1 MSAKSNRDLYHANDL
16 VAVLD
21 EIDQDYHFSIF
32 QLDESIKQSYS
43 GGHTVRATK
52 FARDSDNENQY
63 VSLDEEATVQ
73 VALII
78 RKVLKISEGVIDE
91 DGVEKA
97 MFVISRKMTQA
108 LTQIAKAAL
117 ESGSS
122 EEAEEESERN
132 TSIGKRRERHARA
145 APKKKESAGSESE
158 MREKSPVREE
168 AEEEHM
174 GDSES
179 GEKPKKKTLL
189 QRREK
194 AQQKEAKAKQ
204 QKEPKPAKAPK
215 QPKQKKVVEYK
226 RGKFNLRVQEQDF
239 DSKRDGI
246 HPQMHTECCDICSN
260 REVFRAINTDN
271 VDLLKNLLANRN
283 KLTSVFQDWG
293 CDDTINAVELALRK
307 QNPEIVD
314 ILLEELKSNKPT
326 LQTTFYKQ
334 PESFGIQ
341 TIDTGFNDKYAY
353 GVATRKVALGRGNRE
368 GVNAMSSDE
377 VASANSTFVDIIA
390 DFDSF
395 SNDPIYQ
402 KFWRTVLPFLSV
414 DTFKKLASIFPNPQG
429 YQFYFAYA
437 VRSGNVDLAA
447 YTAEILLK
455 MDGYGLNDLHRKAL
469 VSATPEE
476 TGTFRAASTKKKTIG
491 AYLLPPVFCAALNP
505 VLAVFSHVYEILDEK
520 FIRDEKNSGVIFYA
534 ALNQNPEVLDYLL
547 QNGVEFREANKEKM
561 TPMMVAAQFGRH
573 HNVELLLKKGDLSKK
588 KNRDGLAPIHF
599 AALGNHTKVIEVLL
613 DNGADAN
620 LPGKDRMTALAIAA
634 SRGHYE
640 TVKLLL
646 DRGAKSIKKDKF
658 KRTPL
663 ILALKNCHSRVAT
676 LLLARG
682 CPFDEPDSSDNH
694 PIHYACAYGCI
705 DALDYLIRAGANANC
720 YNSWKLTPVAV
731 AMLKNH
737 FEVINKLL
745 EFPNIDINCKDDSG
759 RTLLSNSIRSLS
771 EKCVNF
777 VEMIISRHNADIR
790 IPDLQGN
797 TPLHHLCSKNT
808 ANFLAVS
815 QQSLEKLASPQIVA
829 GEGETNTQLYL
840 RLAVALSGGS
850 IAMWSSKNFAAPAK
864 TPLELFFD
872 QVSVMFG
879 NPLLHSLVPKNSVWN
894 QETRQYIHTPIR
906 LHDYLIGYIELQ
918 AQKHKFMLKLLHLI
932 ASYWQAAHNLDT
944 RRIENELDSEKQEST
959 LFSTNNQSLL
969 NQFIS
974 TISDYHYREL
984 VRPAKDL
991 ENNSSCEQSLRE
1003 FSWAQQV
1010 LKGHKKFVVEVIQII
1025 IHKLNISTNG
1035 SEVAKSA
1042 AESIVDCFSK
1052 RWTGLFVVLP
1062 EKKNL
1067 PSNLAQQNQPQAQ
1080 AQGYGMF
1087 GANQG
1092 GLFGNN
1098 FGLRGPN
1105 FNAPPQ
1111 SFNNT
1116 NTGNYINLA
1125 SKGVDMEVY
1134 HRMKEFRSLQIKLRE
1149 ELTSEL
1155 LNIVSTGSRSASE
1168 QLWTDRHR
1176 FCQNIISSIPQLLFI
1191 SSVSA
1196 LSLNTYED
1204 SDYVLKSCQ
1213 DMIQSSFLF
1222 GKKLILLSEPGL
1234 SEAKARVTGQDSSL
1248 LANIVRCLP
1257 LMFNN
1262 LSAYTNPTNQDTDLK
1277 ILMLEVN
1284 NRLEF
1289 IEWLVEQI
1297 NLPTPVQVAEIRA
1310 SLTRSLEEKASSST
1324 ELVKIELARSRR
1336 KYQKSLFDCVHELAT
1351 TTFTN
1356 FCCSVTKQA
1365 MLSKSELDYEKRYLI
1380 QKRCFTIAHHLIRLL
1395 ENYSDKSFT
1404 PFYKQPLLESL
1415 CELAANTYSNTYNAF
1430 EEVTSQKDLSLRKP
1444 LKKQVIEYNRSV
1456 CKERANFRSTLF
1468 EFVSRLLAESKG
1480 KKPRDDEITQQDF
1493 AFADRMTKVSYKVT
1507 SLWKVLNTAC
1517 QSALQANQ
1525 SLLYTRLYIELDGV
1539 IDTDPELVNLQRDEI
1554 TFATEL
1560 VKRVIQSELYLDVS
1574 LDQYTMGIA
1583 LQSFMNSISSLF
1595 IHEGSSLASE
1605 AIKEL
1610 QRTAQVDLTRML
1622 SVLMEQIYSKNY
1634 DRTKEL
1640 PAFLKSKLEVQVFE
1654 EEKQLSIIVKKELA
1668 DLLLENGEMPLYHL
1682 LEILTNPSNYSV
1694 FNFYDIKNFEVSP
1707 TLLQAC
1713 EEVRNAF
1720 LSQLLRLCVD
1730 LFDLKRNNNFVGSWT
1745 KAFLL
1750 PAILKALLCVDDHTR
1765 VVAKHEL
1772 PEKNNDAQ
1780 FIRLIEAVNTL
1791 REPLILEISDLIIT
1805 KFELLKT
1812 DPLNKFLLEY
1822 LFDVYRKKGW
1832 SKTAHDLLI
1841 KVFEKF
1847 FSVFGDPSI
1856 VSLPK
1861 VKNPLFA
1868 IAVNPNFESVTW
1880 RPFKRVDY
1888 AFFEYVLSKA
1898 SNPNVKYSF
1907 ERDHKIY
1914 ELSLFDEG
1922 FASRNSNFL
1931 RALLQR
1937 PNYNTEELFAPEE
1950 KERLHYGLKFISS
1963 EEDLEFFKVF
1973 IGKVKI
1979 DELILEHRLNGF
1991 TPFLRFVQQFQD
2003 NKDGELNFLCKNPQL
2018 FIQILRL
2025 MSQAGCNVNAEYDNQ
2040 EALLLEKTQGIEFKH
2055 KHRQQRTA
2063 LFFALNKLPSIELLK
2078 FLLFEA
2084 KVNPNHQDIGG
2095 FTVMHLLTGHFQKEL
2110 EIIEL
2115 MFKAGVDLNLVDEQ
2129 LESPIFDVVR
2139 EDNLPLIKKL
2149 FEAGAS
2155 LEIINKEEKSPLVLF
2170 IEQKNIEGIEFLL
2183 KLGADVNFKDRF
2195 HRNSLHWAINF
2206 ADHTANSS
2214 FEIEDILIRSG
2225 VEINL
2230 KDLLGR
2236 TPLHYPF
2243 VKVNDYTYTFLVDP
2257 IESVN
2262 SLLSKKNLKVDEAD
2276 IFGNTPILYAAQR
2289 GSLVSALYLSD
2300 RHADL
2305 NLKNLEGNNSFAV
2318 AMISGHEHLAITLL
2332 NKGADWNSEVFIY
2345 SKNKRLKIY
2354 QRVLERVRDQV
2365 MRTGATDTQ
2374 EIQQFIAQ
2382 QLQTFDEEEEKK
2394 DPGFNTL
2401 TRMHAFKW
2409 AIRNNWQGLAYMIL
2423 SRGYDIGKA
2432 VYATIEE
2439 RKFNY
2444 TFTLLT
2450 KKEENEPYLFVG
2462 EEGDNIAHL
2471 TCYSASEVK
2480 KDLLEKIFRV
2490 LVKKGISL
2498 NSKNNKGHTSLHC
2511 AAVCGSVEMICFL
2524 LELKIDPNVRD
2535 AENRTPLMLAAQ
2547 RKNFEALKILFECT
2561 SSRDDS
2567 DNEGKNLLHH
2577 LATFTTVP
2585 DEQLAEYIKKVVEF
2599 VNFSK
2604 KDLQGKLPLHYLL
2617 KRGDLMVQ
2625 SCRALLQLCVDCNSI
2640 DNKRQSLLH
2649 VALKHS
2655 AANDIVDDLINRR
2668 VSPNLVDTFGRTALG
2683 YLVSSGTYSD
2693 ARRIKVIDSLSSLG
2707 LDLNAQASF
2716 SWATDPKTS
2725 KPIYKRIAPIDYLLA
2740 KEAHSL
2746 EKTQHLLKKSVL
2758 LDQPNDLNLVTLQ
2771 FILEYRPVDFAHA
2784 LDFLLDPKICTR
2796 NFSSRFKVKITTGT
2810 YKDREVSGL
2819 CYLLY
2824 KNCKPELVRRL
2835 VGRGNDISIED
2846 ENGISA
2852 LSFATSE
2859 MFFHFIPDLL
2869 AGQSAAG
2876 YPLKLDIK
2884 VPKKACLFDTNPSC
2898 TTPLNY
2904 SIKYNHPNVVES
2916 LILNGA
2922 NRNFRAEE
2930 QKPPVYYL
2938 LKYWINNDHFH
2949 TFLRNFITEEKY
2961 SIKFAHS
2968 EQLPRFDLNFS
2979 MPMKR
2984 MIGMDKEEEY
2994 FVSPL
2999 YYAVAHK
3006 INTRNLQIL
3015 LENYPVLNYVNPFNG
3030 ETAFSHALQNNI
3042 QSAKMILKLATFD
3055 LSTIAQRL
3063 IQLSREDTRTQEQK
3077 QLNLNLPYEVRT
3089 VVLKEEKVEK
3099 FLPLNV
3105 FYSLNV
3111 KPSHILRAIKH
3122 GADFNI
3128 KDPMKGQNLI
3138 MLAIL
3143 ENDYELIKEIHELV
3157 RAGKCVGFDSEVVDS
3172 IGRTPIHLVVN
3183 SHRNG
3188 SFENVKLLNLLAKY
3202 YDINKTDRSG
3212 FPPIYYASLQ
3222 DSGVLLNA
3230 LTELGAREFEVP
3242 FGVRRAP
3249 TSLISFATFP
3259 SITPDFEAD
3268 SDTFIKT
3275 KEEEFKLQLKNEPS
3289 KVILDAQVPHNVK
3302 NTSKVC
3308 LDGNNNPFDIY
3319 MTKVDIQ
3326 KGQYS
3331 GSVFYRMQ
3339 LLHETNR
3346 DVFIV
3351 FTRYGRIGDSGQ
3363 HQLTF
3368 FANKDEALAEFSNIF
3383 KSKSGNDWANIENFQ
3398 RIKKKYKLVKFRNET
3413 EKEHLMDFYDQ
3424 YHEKDL
3430 PRTGLTN
3437 AVKSFLKEV
3446 VSSKTL
3452 YSRMSQYNIDVSKLP
3467 LSKLNKTDLM
3477 QALTVLHEVKRL
3489 AAELEQERSI
3499 ELANSDPEKIFDL
3512 LDEISELTSEYYE
3525 LVPSTRYKKSAIPP
3539 LERKQDI
3546 DTAIMTVR
3554 ELLEV
3559 EVAVK
3564 ILLGAR
3570 HCIANVHPIEYCYN
3584 SLNIKLMELDE
3595 QSVERSAILDYMS
3608 KTLDYGHPDL
3618 ITIFALERRGE
3629 TERFQKFL
3637 TTPNR
3642 KLLWHGSK
3650 TMNFLGILNKG
3661 LKIAPPEA
3669 PSTGQMFG
3677 KGIYFTDSFMKSFN
3691 YTDGSLRLILLC
3703 EVALGKSWELMKATN
3718 VSPPLP
3724 DGCHSVMGVGA
3735 NTPDP
3740 NKDVVIPNG
3749 MILPLGKIIQ
3759 RIDTTGN
3766 LTLNNNEYVVYNEDQ
3781 VKIRYLVAM
3790 RR

>member
-21 EIDQDYHFSIF
+21 ETDQDYHFSIF
-32 QLDESIKQSYS
+32 QLDENVRQSYT

-52 FARDSDNENQY
+52 FLRDSENENQY
-63 VSLDEEATVQ
+63 ISFDDEAAVQ
-73 VALII
+73 VAHIL
-78 RKVLKISEGVIDE
+78 RKVLKISEGVVDE

-97 MFVISRKMTQA
+97 MFVISRKMTQS
-108 LTQIAKAAL
+108 LVQIAKAAL
-117 ESGSS
+117 ESGCS
-122 EEAEEESERN
+122 EEGEEESERN
-132 TSIGKRRERHARA
+132 FSIGKRRERQSRA
-145 APKKKESAGSESE
+145 AQKKRESAGSESE
-158 MREKSPVREE
+158 MREKSPVHEE

-174 GDSES
+174 PDSEAEEQS
-179 GEKPKKKTLL
+179 IRKKSQL

-194 AQQKEAKAKQ
+194 PQPKEPKAKQ
-204 QKEPKPAKAPK
+204 PKEPKQPKPPK
-215 QPKQKKVVEYK
+215 QSKQKKVVEYK
-226 RGKFNLRVQEQDF
+226 RGKFNTKVQEQDF
-239 DSKRDGI
+239 DAKRDGI
-246 HPQMHTECCDICSN
+246 HLETHTECCDICSN
-260 REVFRAINTDN
+260 REVFRAVNTDN
-271 VDLLKNLLANRN
+271 VELLRKLLANRS
-283 KLTSVFQDWG
+283 KLTSLFQDWG

-314 ILLEELKSNKPT
+314 LILEELKANKPT
-326 LQTTFYKQ
+326 AQTTFYKQ

-368 GVNAMSSDE
+368 GVNAMSSDG
-377 VASANSTFVDIIA
+377 VAGPNSSNLEIIA
-390 DFDSF
+390 DCESYCNEPD
-395 SNDPIYQ
+395 YQ
-402 KFWRTVLPFLSV
+402 KFWRSVLPFLSV
-414 DTFKKLASIFPNPQG
+414 DTFKKLASILPNSNQG
-429 YQFYFAYA
+429 YQFYFAFA

-469 VSATPEE
+469 TSTTPAE

-491 AYLLPPVFCAALNP
+491 AYLVPPVFCAALNP
-505 VLAVFSHVYEILDEK
+505 NLAVFSHVYEILDEK

-534 ALNQNPEVLDYLL
+534 ALNQNPEILDYLL

-561 TPMMVAAQFGRH
+561 TPMMVAAQFGRDK
-573 HNVELLLKKGDLSKK
+573 NVELLLKKGDLSKK

-599 AALGNHTKVIEVLL
+599 AAIGNHTKVIEVLL
-613 DNGADAN
+613 DHGADIN
-620 LPGKDRMTALAIAA
+620 LPGRDRMTALSIAA
-634 SRGHYE
+634 ARGHHE

-658 KRTPL
+658 KRSPL

-676 LLLARG
+676 LLLSRG

-745 EFPNIDINCKDDSG
+745 EYPNIDINCKDDNG

-771 EKCVNF
+771 NKSVNF
-777 VEMIISRHNADIR
+777 VEMIIHKHNADIR

-808 ANFLAVS
+808 ASFLAVTP
-815 QQSLEKLASPQIVA
+815 QTLEKLANTRLVVD
-829 GEGETNTQLYL
+829 EGELNTSLFI

-850 IAMWSSKNFAAPAK
+850 IGMWSCKNFGSPGE
-864 TPLELFFD
+864 TPLELFFG
-872 QVSVMFG
+872 QVSSMFIHPQL
-879 NPLLHSLVPKNSVWN
+879 NALVPKTSTWN
-894 QETRQYIHTPIR
+894 QDTRQYIQTPIR
-906 LHDYLIGYIELQ
+906 LHDYLVGYIELQ
-918 AQKHKFMLKLLHLI
+918 AQKQKFMLKLLNLI
-932 ASYWQAAHNLDT
+932 ASYWHTAHTEDS
-944 RRIENELDSEKQEST
+944 RRIHNELEGDKQEARV
-959 LFSTNNQSLL
+959 FSACNQSLL
-969 NQFIS
+969 NKFIA
-974 TISDYHYREL
+974 TISDYYYREI

-991 ENNSSCEQSLRE
+991 ENNVSCEQSLRE

-1010 LKGHKKFVVEVIQII
+1010 LKDHKKFVIEIIQIL

-1035 SEVAKSA
+1035 SEAVKSA

-1067 PSNLAQQNQPQAQ
+1067 TSTMAQQTQPQ
-1080 AQGYGMF
+1080 GFGMF

-1092 GLFGNN
+1092 GLFNNN
-1098 FGLRGPN
+1098 FGFRGGN
-1105 FNAPPQ
+1105 FNAQAPP
-1111 SFNNT
+1111 FNNNNT
-1116 NTGNYINLA
+1116 TGNYINLS
-1125 SKGVDMEVY
+1125 SKGVDLEVY
-1134 HRMKEFRSLQIKLRE
+1134 SRMKEFRSLQIKLRE

-1191 SSVSA
+1191 SSVNA
-1196 LSLNTYED
+1196 LSLNNYED

-1213 DMIQSSFLF
+1213 EMIQSSFLF
-1222 GKKLILLSEPGL
+1222 GKKLILLSEPGV
-1234 SEAKARVTGQDSSL
+1234 SEAKARLAGQESTL
-1248 LANIVRCLP
+1248 LAGIVRSLP
-1257 LMFNN
+1257 LMFNS
-1262 LSAYTNPTNQDTDLK
+1262 LSSYTDPTNKNTDLK

-1289 IEWLVEQI
+1289 IEWLIEQI
-1297 NLPTPVQVAEIRA
+1297 NLATPVQVAEIRA
-1310 SLTRSLEEKASSST
+1310 SLVRDLDQKASSST
-1324 ELVKIELARSRR
+1324 ELARIELQRSRR

-1351 TTFTN
+1351 TGFTN
-1356 FCCSVTKQA
+1356 FCCHITKQA
-1365 MLSKSELDYEKRYLI
+1365 TLARSELDYEKRLLI
-1380 QKRCFTIAHHLIRLL
+1380 QKRCFEIAGYLIRLFQ
-1395 ENYSDKSFT
+1395 NYSDKSFT
-1404 PFYKQPLLESL
+1404 PFYKQPLLEAL
-1415 CELAANTYSNTYNAF
+1415 CELASNTYINTYNAV
-1430 EEVTSQKDLSLRKP
+1430 EEVHNQKDLALRKP
-1444 LKKQVIEYNRSV
+1444 LKKKIIDYNKSV
-1456 CKERANFRSTLF
+1456 CRERANFRAAF
-1468 EFVSRLLAESKG
+1468 FRFVSGMLLESRG
-1480 KKPRDDEITQQDF
+1480 KKPVDDEVTQQDF
-1493 AFADRMTKVSYKVT
+1493 AFADRLTKVSFKVT
-1507 SLWKVLNTAC
+1507 SLWKLLHTASQAVLKDN
-1517 QSALQANQ
+1517 QSA
-1525 SLLYTRLYIELDGV
+1525 LYTRLYIELDGL
-1539 IDTDPELVNLQRDEI
+1539 IDTDAELANLQREEI
-1554 TFATEL
+1554 AFATDL
-1560 VKRVIQSELYLDVS
+1560 VNRAIESELFLDVS
-1574 LDQYTMGIA
+1574 LDQYTTGIA
-1583 LQSFMNSISSLF
+1583 LQSFMNSIPSLF
-1595 IHEGSSLASE
+1595 VQDGSSLASQSIE
-1605 AIKEL
+1605 GLE
-1610 QRTAQVDLTRML
+1610 RNAQIQLIRSFSHLMDQLFTRAFDR
-1622 SVLMEQIYSKNY
+1622 SKP
-1634 DRTKEL
+1634 L

-1654 EEKQLSIIVKKELA
+1654 EEKQLSIIVKKELI

-1682 LEILTNPSNYSV
+1682 LEILSNTSHYSV
-1694 FNFYDIKNFEVSP
+1694 FNFYDLKNFEAD
-1707 TLLQAC
+1707 LEALQAC
-1713 EEVRNAF
+1713 ELVRNGF
-1720 LSQLLRLCVD
+1720 LSKLLHLCVE
-1730 LFDLKRNNNFVGSWT
+1730 LFDLRRNANFVGSWT
-1745 KAFLL
+1745 KAFLW
-1750 PAILKALLCVDDHTR
+1750 PAILKAQLCVEDHPR
-1765 VVAKHEL
+1765 VVANHEL

-1780 FIRLIEAVNTL
+1780 FVSLIEAVNSL
-1791 REPLILEISDLIIT
+1791 REPFIIEVSDLIIS

-1822 LFDVYRKKGW
+1822 LFDIYRKKGW
-1832 SKTAHDLLI
+1832 TRVAHDMLI

-1847 FSVFGDPSI
+1847 FAVFGDPSI

-1868 IAVNPNFESVTW
+1868 IAVNPNFEAAAW
-1880 RPFKRVDY
+1880 RPFKRVDF
-1888 AFFEYVLSKA
+1888 AFFQFVLSKA
-1898 SNPNVKYSF
+1898 SNPNVKFTF
-1907 ERDHKIY
+1907 ERDHKIF

-1931 RALLQR
+1931 RALLQM
-1937 PNYNTEELFAPEE
+1937 PNYNSDELFDPEE

-1963 EEDLEFFKVF
+1963 EEDLEFFRVF
-1973 IGKVKI
+1973 IDKVKI

-1991 TPFLRFVQQFQD
+1991 TPFLRFIQQYQD
-2003 NKDGELNFLCKNPQL
+2003 NKDNELDFLKRNPHL
-2018 FIQILRL
+2018 FIEVLRL
-2025 MSQAGCNVNAEYDNQ
+2025 MARAGCNMNAVYDNQ
-2040 EALLLEKTQGIEFKH
+2040 EALLLERTQNIEFKH
-2055 KHRQQRTA
+2055 KHRQMRNA
-2063 LFFALNKLPSIELLK
+2063 LFFALNKQPSIDLLN
-2078 FLLFEA
+2078 FLIFEA
-2084 KVNPNHQDIGG
+2084 KVNPNHQDVGG
-2095 FTVMHLLTGHFQKEL
+2095 YTVTHLLTGHYQNEL
-2110 EIIEL
+2110 EIFEL
-2115 MFKAGVDLNLVDEQ
+2115 MFKAKVDLNLVDEQ
-2129 LESPIFDVVR
+2129 LETPIFDVVR

-2149 FEAGAS
+2149 FDAGAS
-2155 LEIINKEEKSPLVLF
+2155 LEVINKEEKSPLVLF

-2183 KLGADVNFKDRF
+2183 KLGADVNFQDRF

-2214 FEIEDILIRSG
+2214 FEIEDILIRNG

-2289 GSLVSALYLSD
+2289 GSLVSALYLTD
-2300 RHADL
+2300 READL

-2318 AMISGHEHLAITLL
+2318 AMISSHEHLAITLL
-2332 NKGADWNSEVFIY
+2332 NKGADWNTEVFIY

-2354 QRVLERVRDQV
+2354 QRVLERVREQV
-2365 MRTGATDTQ
+2365 TRTGHTNPS
-2374 EIQQFIAQ
+2374 EIQQFILE
-2382 QLQTFDEEEEKK
+2382 QLAHFDEEEEKK

-2462 EEGDNIAHL
+2462 QDGDNIAHL

-2498 NSKNNKGHTSLHC
+2498 DSKNNKGHTSLHC
-2511 AAVCGSVEMICFL
+2511 AAVCGSVEMISFL
-2524 LELKIDPNVRD
+2524 LELKIDPDVTD
-2535 AENRTPLMLAAQ
+2535 SENRTPMMLAAQ
-2547 RKNFEALKILFECT
+2547 RKNFEALKILFDCT
-2561 SSRDDS
+2561 RCRDEVDA
-2567 DNEGKNLLHH
+2567 EGKNLLHH
-2577 LATFTTVP
+2577 LATFASVS
-2585 DEQLAEYIKKVVEF
+2585 DEQLAEYIKKVVEH

-2604 KDLQGKLPLHYLL
+2604 RDKQGKLPLHYLL
-2617 KRGDLMVQ
+2617 KRGDLLPKA
-2625 SCRALLQLCVDCNSI
+2625 CLALLQLCVDCNAS
-2640 DNKRQSLLH
+2640 DNKGQSLLH

-2655 AANDIVDDLINRR
+2655 AANDIVDQLISRK
-2668 VSPNLVDTFGRTALG
+2668 VDPNLSDVFGRTALG
-2683 YLVSSGTYSD
+2683 YLVSTGTYSD
-2693 ARRIKVIDSLSSLG
+2693 ARRIKVIDSLVKLG

-2716 SWATDPKTS
+2716 FWATDQKTS
-2725 KPIYKRIAPIDYLLA
+2725 NPIYKRIAPIDYLLA
-2740 KEAHSL
+2740 RETHSL
-2746 EKTQHLLKKSVL
+2746 EKTQHLLKKNVL
-2758 LDQPNDLNLVTLQ
+2758 LDQANDLNLVTLQ
-2771 FILEYRPVDFAHA
+2771 FILEHRPADFSHA
-2784 LDFLLDPKICTR
+2784 LDFLLDPKICLQQFT
-2796 NFSSRFKVKITTGT
+2796 SRFKVKISTGT

-2819 CYLLY
+2819 CYLLHRS
-2824 KNCKPELVRRL
+2824 CRSELIRRL
-2835 VGRGNDISIED
+2835 VARGNNINLED

-2852 LSFATSE
+2852 LSFAVSE
-2859 MFFHFIPDLL
+2859 MLFQYIPDLL

-2904 SIKYNHPNVVES
+2904 SIKYNHPHVVES
-2916 LILNGA
+2916 LIVNGA

-2938 LKYWINNDHFH
+2938 LKYWINSEHFH
-2949 TFLRNFITEEKY
+2949 SFLRNFVPEDKY
-2961 SIKFAHS
+2961 AIKFAHA
-2968 EQLPRFDLNFS
+2968 EQLSRFDLNFAI
-2979 MPMKR
+2979 PMKR
-2984 MIGMDKEEEY
+2984 MIGLDKEEEY
-2994 FVSPL
+2994 LVSPL
-2999 YYAVAHK
+2999 YFAVAHR
-3006 INTRNLQIL
+3006 ISTRNLQIL
-3015 LENYPVLNYVNPFNG
+3015 LENYPALNYVNPFNG
-3030 ETAFSHALQNNI
+3030 ETAFSLALQNNVE
-3042 QSAKMILKLATFD
+3042 SAKMILKLATFE
-3055 LSTIAQRL
+3055 LNSIGQRL
-3063 IQLSREDTRTQEQK
+3063 IHLPREDPRTQQQMK
-3077 QLNLNLPYEVRT
+3077 LHLNLPYEIRT
-3089 VVLKEEKVEK
+3089 VVLKEEKVER
-3099 FLPLNV
+3099 FLPLN
-3105 FYSLNV
+3105 FLYSLNV
-3111 KPSHILRAIKH
+3111 KPSHILRAIRH
-3122 GADFNI
+3122 GADFNL

-3143 ENDYELIKEIHELV
+3143 ENDYDLIKEIHELV
-3157 RAGKCVGFDSEVVDS
+3157 RANKCVPFDSDVVDS
-3172 IGRTPIHLVVN
+3172 IERTPIHLIVN

-3188 SFENVKLLNLLAKY
+3188 SYENIKLLNLLAKY
-3202 YDINKTDRSG
+3202 YDINKKDKSG

-3230 LTELGAREFEVP
+3230 LIELGAIEFEVP

-3259 SITPDFEAD
+3259 PITPDFEAD
-3268 SDTFIKT
+3268 SDAFIKL
-3275 KEEEFKLQLKNEPS
+3275 KDEEFKQQLKNEPS
-3289 KVILDAQVPHNVK
+3289 RVVLDSHVPSNVK

-3308 LDGNNNPFDIY
+3308 LDDRNNPYDIF

-3351 FTRYGRIGDSGQ
+3351 YTRYGRIGDSGQ

-3430 PRTGLTN
+3430 PRTTLSN
-3437 AVKSFLKEV
+3437 VVKTFLKEV

-3452 YSRMSQYNIDVSKLP
+3452 YSRMSQFNIDVSKLP

-3477 QALTVLHEVKRL
+3477 QALTVLHEIKRL
-3489 AAELEQERSI
+3489 AAELEQERSVD
-3499 ELANSDPEKIFDL
+3499 LADSDPEKIFDL

-3525 LVPSTRYKKSAIPP
+3525 LVPSTRFRKSAIPP
-3539 LERKQDI
+3539 LERKSDI
-3546 DTAIMTVR
+3546 DQAIMTVR

-3570 HCIANVHPIEYCYN
+3570 HCIANVHPIEYCHN

-3608 KTLDYGHPDL
+3608 KTMDYGHPDL
-3618 ITIFALERRGE
+3618 TTIFALERKGE

-3637 TTPNR
+3637 NTPNR

-3669 PSTGQMFG
+3669 PATGQMFG
-3677 KGIYFTDSFMKSFN
+3677 KGIYFTDSFAKGFN
-3691 YTDGSLRLILLC
+3691 YTDGSLRLVLLC
-3703 EVALGKSWELMKATN
+3703 EVALGKSWELMKATA

-3724 DGCHSVMGVGA
+3724 DGCLSVMGVGM
-3735 NTPDP
+3735 NSPDP

-3766 LTLNNNEYVVYNEDQ
+3766 LSLNNNEYVVYNEEQ
-3781 VKIRYLVAM
+3781 VKIRYLVVM